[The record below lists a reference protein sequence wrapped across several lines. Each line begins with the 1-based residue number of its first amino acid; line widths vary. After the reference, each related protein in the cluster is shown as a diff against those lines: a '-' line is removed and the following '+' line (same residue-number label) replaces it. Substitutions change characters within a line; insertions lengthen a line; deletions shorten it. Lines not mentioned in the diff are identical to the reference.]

1 MNEKIEYKKHPSK
14 LKDHELVNRFN
25 QTGKISCYNELY
37 EKYKTKTYSKCM
49 SFFKNE
55 VDAEDANQDI
65 WIKIFEKLH
74 TFNGN
79 SAFST
84 WIYSITRNY
93 CIDVIR
99 KKKKDQIVISQDD
112 GTYEVLDD
120 SETYDYVHNYRLKL
134 LNSLRK
140 DDKKVLELK
149 YLSGYSIK
157 EISKMINKSESAV
170 KMQIKRAKIKYMELY
185 NKQIAAILVS

>member
-1 MNEKIEYKKHPSK
+1 
-14 LKDHELVNRFN
+14 
-25 QTGKISCYNELY
+25 
-37 EKYKTKTYSKCM
+37 M